1 MIFCMSLLFLTVTVS
16 CGSLLVIANLL
27 MDNI

>member
-16 CGSLLVIANLL
+16 SGSLLVIANLL
-27 MDNI
+27 MNNI